1 MECYAKAIET
11 EEYKK
16 VQSEYDKLKDEE
28 KFKRTF
34 DKYVS
39 LSLTFSSTIN

>member
-1 MECYAKAIET
+1 MECYDKVIAT

-16 VQSEYDKLKDEE
+16 VQAEYDKLSDEE
-28 KFKRTF
+28 KSKKIF

-39 LSLTFSSTIN
+39 LSLTFSLTIN